1 MYLVKSEFVLVI
13 WWQDVFLKLRNKQK
27 IAMRHPVVEI
37 LLLSRFTSAKWQTG
51 WGRKNDNSCWH
62 NVILGWFPVF
72 ILREIFAMMKLISSK
87 VKFFY
92 IRARFLNGR
101 MSIFTGILITILKWS
116 VVVRHGNSLSHKL
129 KKFPYLILSPLRNP
143 IFSKLFDK
151 KSKKEGRN

>member
-1 MYLVKSEFVLVI
+1 MYLVKSKFVLVI
-13 WWQDVFLKLRNKQK
+13 WWQDVFFKLKNKQK

-37 LLLSRFTSAKWQTG
+37 LLLSIPDLRQQSDRPGGVLLTWRYIGMVPS
-51 WGRKNDNSCWH
+51 
-62 NVILGWFPVF
+62 IY
-72 ILREIFAMMKLISSK
+72 REIFAMMKLISSK

-129 KKFPYLILSPLRNP
+129 KKFPYLILNPLRNP

-151 KSKKEGRN
+151 KSTKEGRN

>member
-1 MYLVKSEFVLVI
+1 MVPSIY
-13 WWQDVFLKLRNKQK
+13 
-27 IAMRHPVVEI
+27 
-37 LLLSRFTSAKWQTG
+37 
-51 WGRKNDNSCWH
+51 
-62 NVILGWFPVF
+62 
-72 ILREIFAMMKLISSK
+72 REIFAMMKLISSK

-151 KSKKEGRN
+151 NQKRKAGTNLFRFFIRKLSGNRRKLKRDFELQALNQSSLEFLFYAYKTLKINVPY